1 MIDPHFQN
9 HLREV
14 GFLINSIKG
23 GSYLGI
29 FLLSVF
35 VAYLIPLSE
44 TIILI
49 LFGYVA
55 ATTNLNLALVFLCS
69 ISGGVLGDNIIYRL
83 SFFGNKYIER
93 FNEKMRKHEL
103 IKYEH
108 LVSDNIGKTIYFLRL
123 ITGVRFFG
131 PVISGTLGVRW
142 KKFFFYD
149 CGATLLHATFF
160 IWLGYKYHH
169 KIILLLAETE
179 VIKSILLFSSVFIV
193 GFLISIFSNSNKIE
207 EKL

>member
-9 HLREV
+9 HLHEI
-14 GFLINSIKG
+14 GFLVNSIKG
-23 GSYLGI
+23 GSYVGI
-29 FLLSVF
+29 FLLSIV

-44 TIILI
+44 TMMLI

-55 ATTNLNLALVFLCS
+55 GTANLNLAYVILLS
-69 ISGGVLGDNIIYRL
+69 ISGGIIGDNIIYRL
-83 SFFGNKYIER
+83 SFFGNKYVER
-93 FNEKMRKHEL
+93 FNKKMRQHKL

-108 LVSDNIGKTIYFLRL
+108 LVVDNIGKTIYFLRL

-142 KKFFFYD
+142 KKFLFYD
-149 CGATLLHATFF
+149 CGATLIHATFF
-160 IWLGYKYHH
+160 IWLGYRYHH
-169 KIILLLAETE
+169 KILVLLAETE

-193 GFLISIFSNSNKIE
+193 GFLVSIFSKKIE
-207 EKL
+207 E

>member
-9 HLREV
+9 HLHEV
-14 GFLINSIKG
+14 EFLINSIKG
-23 GSYLGI
+23 GSYVGI
-29 FLLSVF
+29 FLLSLF

-44 TIILI
+44 TIVLI

-55 ATTNLNLALVFLCS
+55 GTANLNLALVLLCS
-69 ISGGVLGDNIIYRL
+69 ISGGILGDNIIYRL
-83 SFFGNKYIER
+83 SFFGNKYVER
-93 FNEKMRKHEL
+93 FNKKMRQHEL

-108 LVSDNIGKTIYFLRL
+108 LVVDNIGKTIYFLRL

-142 KKFFFYD
+142 KKFLFYD
-149 CGATLLHATFF
+149 FGATLLHATFF

-169 KIILLLAETE
+169 KILLLLAETE
-179 VIKSILLFSSVFIV
+179 IIKSILLFSSVFIV
-193 GFLISIFSNSNKIE
+193 GFLVSIFSKKIKE
-207 EKL
+207 